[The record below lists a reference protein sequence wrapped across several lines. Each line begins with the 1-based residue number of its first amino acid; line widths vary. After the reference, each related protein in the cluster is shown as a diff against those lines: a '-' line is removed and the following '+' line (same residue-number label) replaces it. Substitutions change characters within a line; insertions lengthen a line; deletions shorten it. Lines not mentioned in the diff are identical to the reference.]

1 MAADTTSLTE
11 KMRAALRI
19 SSTSEKITEEINDCI
34 AACKADMKNDG
45 VKVIKETDG
54 LIITPTAQ
62 KVGCKAVEWLD
73 ELTLIAETTAENRVN
88 KNGFAVK
95 PEESTRTVFC
105 NKKSVGYSEYFK
117 SQQTGKLVEAKYEVH
132 KADYGGE
139 DVVEVNGRRYFVLK
153 TYDTGTDTIELTLT
167 DLRHRNEV

>member
-1 MAADTTSLTE
+1 
-11 KMRAALRI
+11 
-19 SSTSEKITEEINDCI
+19 
-34 AACKADMKNDG
+34 
-45 VKVIKETDG
+45 
-54 LIITPTAQ
+54 
-62 KVGCKAVEWLD
+62 VGCKAVEWLD

-95 PEESTRTVFC
+95 PEESPRTVFC

-153 TYDTGTDTIELTLT
+153 TYDTGIDTIELTLT

>member
-1 MAADTTSLTE
+1 MPPYRNYIYEYHA
-11 KMRAALRI
+11 
-19 SSTSEKITEEINDCI
+19 KITSGEII
-34 AACKADMKNDG
+34 AGKW
-45 VKVIKETDG
+45 IKKIYEIIING
-54 LIITPTAQ
+54 LQ
-62 KVGCKAVEWLD
+62 KQEYFFNA
-73 ELTLIAETTAENRVN
+73 TLIAETTAENRVN

>member
-1 MAADTTSLTE
+1 MTGRRSDAFGAP
-11 KMRAALRI
+11 MQG
-19 SSTSEKITEEINDCI
+19 N
-34 AACKADMKNDG
+34 
-45 VKVIKETDG
+45 
-54 LIITPTAQ
+54 TAGMGQ
-62 KVGCKAVEWLD
+62 E
-73 ELTLIAETTAENRVN
+73 
-88 KNGFAVK
+88 NGFAVK

>member
-1 MAADTTSLTE
+1 M
-11 KMRAALRI
+11 
-19 SSTSEKITEEINDCI
+19 
-34 AACKADMKNDG
+34 
-45 VKVIKETDG
+45 
-54 LIITPTAQ
+54 
-62 KVGCKAVEWLD
+62 EWQD
-73 ELTLIAETTAENRVN
+73 ELTLIAETAAENRVN

-95 PEESTRTVFC
+95 PEESASTVFC
-105 NKKSVGYSEYFK
+105 NKKTVGYSEYFK

-167 DLRHRNEV
+167 DLLHRNEV

>member
-1 MAADTTSLTE
+1 MDWIDEITL
-11 KMRAALRI
+11 I
-19 SSTSEKITEEINDCI
+19 SEVSEKD
-34 AACKADMKNDG
+34 
-45 VKVIKETDG
+45 
-54 LIITPTAQ
+54 
-62 KVGCKAVEWLD
+62 
-73 ELTLIAETTAENRVN
+73 RVN
-88 KNGFAVK
+88 KNGFATK
-95 PEESTRTVFC
+95 PKESTRTVFC

-167 DLRHRNEV
+167 DLCHRNEV